1 METPIK
7 FKDPDSRVDF
17 TLDYTEHFID
27 DDTVTSAE
35 IIAPEG
41 ITVEPP
47 TFTNNKVTFWCSG
60 GIAGKAYIITCR
72 TVSQH
77 GRIEDYSIK
86 IAIRQR

>member
-35 IIAPEG
+35 IIAP
-41 ITVEPP
+41 
-47 TFTNNKVTFWCSG
+47 
-60 GIAGKAYIITCR
+60 
-72 TVSQH
+72 
-77 GRIEDYSIK
+77 
-86 IAIRQR
+86 

>member
-41 ITVEPP
+41 ITVESP
-47 TFTNNKVTFWCSG
+47 TITNNKVTFWCSG
-60 GIAGKAYIITCR
+60 GESGENYLITCR
-72 TVSQH
+72 TTTQL
-77 GRIEDYSIK
+77 GRVEDHSFK
-86 IAIRQR
+86 LVVRQR